1 MSGADIKVVD
11 IEKSFRVT
19 QTNSVE
25 VLKGITFDV
34 LAGES
39 LAVTGSSGSGKSTLL
54 QILGAM
60 EYPCNGEV
68 VVNGRDI
75 TQMDESARADF
86 RNREVGFIFQLHY
99 LLPQLTAIDNVLV
112 PTWNSRKESDKYVE
126 RAYELLNRV
135 GLSEFSKRLPGQLSG
150 GERQRVAVAR
160 ALIMEPAL
168 ILADEPAGALDR
180 SNTESLMNLLLEINS
195 VEKATLV
202 LVTHSAFC
210 AKVMQREIS
219 LVDGV
224 VRGARS

>member
-1 MSGADIKVVD
+1 MSGADIKVVG
-11 IEKSFRVT
+11 IEKSFKVT
-19 QTNSVE
+19 QTSFFE

-60 EYPCNGEV
+60 EYPGSGEV

-75 TQMDESARADF
+75 TRMDERSRADF
-86 RNREVGFIFQLHY
+86 RNREVGFIFQSHY
-99 LLPQLTAIDNVLV
+99 LLPQLSAVDNVLV
-112 PTWNSRKESDKYVE
+112 PTWNSRKESEKHIE
-126 RAYELLNRV
+126 RAYELLKRV
-135 GLSEFSKRLPGQLSG
+135 GLSEFARRLPGQLSG

-210 AKVMQREIS
+210 AQSMQREIS
-219 LVDGV
+219 IVDGELE
-224 VRGARS
+224 